1 MHSPRPPLSAAR
13 LAVRGAR
20 NLELIEPDSY
30 PRKFLY
36 LYQLHSSILN
46 ADSMLTKFLGPKKE
60 YLQATG
66 EQLPTK
72 IGLAS

>member
-1 MHSPRPPLSAAR
+1 MHSPRPPLSAPR

-30 PRKFLY
+30 PKKFLY

-60 YLQATG
+60 CLQATG
-66 EQLPTK
+66 EEPLTK

>member
-1 MHSPRPPLSAAR
+1 MHSPRPPLSAPR
-13 LAVRGAR
+13 LAMRGAR
-20 NLELIEPDSY
+20 NLELLEPDSY

-36 LYQLHSSILN
+36 LYQVHSSILN
-46 ADSMLTKFLGPKKE
+46 ADNMLIKLLDPKKE
-60 YLQATG
+60 CLQATG

>member
-1 MHSPRPPLSAAR
+1 MR
-13 LAVRGAR
+13 VAR

-66 EQLPTK
+66 EEPLTK